1 VDDRWAAKLENFG
14 KELFH
19 KVLGGSV
26 VLCREYPEMRA
37 SVCGQTRADDT
48 RVTAAE
54 LREESAKVLA
64 PAREVGCVESEFWL
78 EVVCSS
84 HGAVLKLFWCGTV

>member
-1 VDDRWAAKLENFG
+1 
-14 KELFH
+14 
-19 KVLGGSV
+19 
-26 VLCREYPEMRA
+26 M
-37 SVCGQTRADDT
+37 
-48 RVTAAE
+48 TAAE

-84 HGAVLKLFWCGTV
+84 HGAVLKLFWWWHCVMLLVMIAGCKYHATNMQLLTKIYI

>member
-1 VDDRWAAKLENFG
+1 
-14 KELFH
+14 
-19 KVLGGSV
+19 
-26 VLCREYPEMRA
+26 M
-37 SVCGQTRADDT
+37 
-48 RVTAAE
+48 TAAE

-84 HGAVLKLFWCGTV
+84 DGAVLKLFWWWHCVMLLVDDRWLQVLCDEHAPSNKNIHLIKIHFQRLRIWVLLRQDVL

>member
-1 VDDRWAAKLENFG
+1 
-14 KELFH
+14 
-19 KVLGGSV
+19 
-26 VLCREYPEMRA
+26 M
-37 SVCGQTRADDT
+37 
-48 RVTAAE
+48 TAAE

-84 HGAVLKLFWCGTV
+84 HGAVLNFFGVALCDAVGG